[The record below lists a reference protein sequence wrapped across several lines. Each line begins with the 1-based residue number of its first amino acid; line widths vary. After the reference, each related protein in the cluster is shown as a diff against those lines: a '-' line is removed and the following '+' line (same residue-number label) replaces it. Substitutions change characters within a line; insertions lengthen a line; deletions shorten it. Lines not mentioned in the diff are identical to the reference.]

1 MDIKHKIS
9 FSSSLTKISGQ
20 EFDKYL
26 SLANLEKLRPLMPS
40 NINLEDNPDVLG
52 AVLNIFVGNR
62 TNANGDAI
70 TNKTA
75 VKCAENFVWKYVNAL
90 HKRQNIIGVI
100 CNIGYSKFGSNE
112 LLTREDA
119 EKSEDPVNISAAIL
133 LYKTI
138 LSDEFIELLEDSSDE
153 NSDNYGM
160 VSASWEVY
168 FGDYDIAIGGKN
180 LNEAEII
187 SDSSEKEKLEKHLKA
202 NKGLGKLDNKH
213 VYRVFKDDF
222 MVPAG
227 IALTDNPAADV
238 RGIEIFAPTSE
249 KAYEITTQPQDVV
262 AEEQKTSLSENLDV
276 NINENLITPMKL
288 TEIKDLTDENLRQ
301 ASAKDVVELI
311 EAKIQELNASWVT
324 KQNEAAENFKAA
336 EIAKAEY
343 QAQLDAEKNKV
354 AELEAKI
361 LQISTKFDALNIK
374 IAEKEAQETF
384 DARMSYFDTTYNLD
398 DEDKGIV
405 SADIV
410 NLASDTFEAYKTK
423 MAKLLSN
430 KLKTATKLSTASV
443 ETPVVEVPKV
453 ETVVEV
459 ALANATKTGE
469 TIPNNA
475 ASNETE
481 SFVNRYKA
489 AFSIENCTVANKK

>member
-1 MDIKHKIS
+1 
-9 FSSSLTKISGQ
+9 
-20 EFDKYL
+20 
-26 SLANLEKLRPLMPS
+26 MPS

-168 FGDYDIAIGGKN
+168 FGDYDIAVGGKN
-180 LNEAEII
+180 INEAELITA
-187 SDSSEKEKLEKHLKA
+187 SDEKEKLEKHLKS
-202 NKGLGKLDNKH
+202 NKGNGKLDNKH

-238 RGIEIFAPTSE
+238 RGIEIFAPASD
-249 KAYEITTQPQDVV
+249 KAYEITTLPQDVV
-262 AEEQKTSLSENLDV
+262 ADVTKDEQKTSLSQNLDV
-276 NINENLITPMKL
+276 NINENLNIPMKL
-288 TEIKDLTDENLRQ
+288 TAITDLTDENLKQ
-301 ASAKDVVELI
+301 ASAKDVVDLI
-311 EAKIQELNASWVT
+311 EAKIQELNASWVA
-324 KQNEAAENFKAA
+324 KQTEAADNFKAA

-343 QAQLDAEKNKV
+343 QSQLDAEKNKV

-361 LQISTKFDALNIK
+361 LAISTKFDALNVK

-410 NLASDTFEAYKTK
+410 NLASDAFDAYKTK

-443 ETPVVEVPKV
+443 ETPVVETPKV
-453 ETVVEV
+453 ETVVET
-459 ALANATKTGE
+459 ALANASKTGE

-481 SFVNRYKA
+481 SFANRYKA